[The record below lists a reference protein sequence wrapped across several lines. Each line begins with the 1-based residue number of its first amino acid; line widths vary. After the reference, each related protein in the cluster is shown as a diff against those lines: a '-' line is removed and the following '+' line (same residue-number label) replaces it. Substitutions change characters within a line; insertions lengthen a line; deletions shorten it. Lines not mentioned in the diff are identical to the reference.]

1 MSATT
6 DLQALLRFLSQD
18 AKVPLA
24 TALSKVKKLQ
34 TSNLD
39 STAKLAQTKPAEL
52 QAVFEDEKLVKQIL
66 AAAKRVSKKRA
77 AAATAAGDDDVL
89 LHPSPKKKKK
99 KLKNDSLFD
108 DDDDDKPLTP
118 ANLEAS
124 LQLPYSTCNAS
135 ELEKII
141 LQTNRA
147 PLVLAFV
154 VILLKYTMPEQ
165 PLSSRLS
172 LAQAYVSVTSRSR
185 AVYLGIESGKSAE
198 EEGFG
203 EGQPVVSVAGKQ
215 ITVLRRWGYEWKEEE
230 EEVVVE
236 EMEDEQRRK
245 KKVFEKEIGVGD
257 GGAVA
262 EDDIS
267 GLEASQEESP
277 ALWALDLEALKKKSG
292 SSSKQPAGTQAGNHS
307 GLPIYTPQSARAY
320 LLKSFATPEV
330 ADGPAAKKLSATARL
345 AEKETNLGKLLR
357 ALDLLY
363 DSWTPTMSTAELD
376 QKTWSWYAKVRPPV
390 EDGVAGWGEK
400 NQLKLADILALRCM
414 TDT

>member
-1 MSATT
+1 MSATA

-77 AAATAAGDDDVL
+77 AAAATAGDDSVL

-99 KLKNDSLFD
+99 LKNESLFDDD

-124 LQLPYSTCNAS
+124 LQLPYSTCTAS

-230 EEVVVE
+230 EEE
-236 EMEDEQRRK
+236 IKDERKRK
-245 KKVFEKEIGVGD
+245 KKEFEKGIGVGD

-262 EDDIS
+262 EDDSS

-363 DSWTPTMSTAELD
+363 DSWTPTMSPAELD

>member
-77 AAATAAGDDDVL
+77 AAAAAGDDSVL

-99 KLKNDSLFD
+99 KLKNDSLFDD

-154 VILLKYTMPEQ
+154 VNLLKYTMPEQ

-230 EEVVVE
+230 EEE
-236 EMEDEQRRK
+236 EIEDERKRK
-245 KKVFEKEIGVGD
+245 KKVFEKGIGVGD

-262 EDDIS
+262 EDDSS

-330 ADGPAAKKLSATARL
+330 ADGPAAKKLSATARF

-363 DSWTPTMSTAELD
+363 DSWTPTMSPAELD

>member
-1 MSATT
+1 MNATT

-77 AAATAAGDDDVL
+77 AAAAGDDSVL

-99 KLKNDSLFD
+99 LKNESLFD
-108 DDDDDKPLTP
+108 DEDDKPLTP
-118 ANLEAS
+118 ANLETS

-215 ITVLRRWGYEWKEEE
+215 IKVLRRWGYEWKEEE
-230 EEVVVE
+230 EEE
-236 EMEDEQRRK
+236 EIEDERKRK
-245 KKVFEKEIGVGD
+245 KKESEKGIGVGD
-257 GGAVA
+257 GGVVA
-262 EDDIS
+262 EDDSS

-330 ADGPAAKKLSATARL
+330 ADGPAAKKLSATARF

-363 DSWTPTMSTAELD
+363 DSWTLTLSPAELD

>member
-66 AAAKRVSKKRA
+66 AAAKRISKKRA
-77 AAATAAGDDDVL
+77 AAATAAGDDSVL
-89 LHPSPKKKKK
+89 LLPSPKKKKK
-99 KLKNDSLFD
+99 KLKNDSLF
-108 DDDDDKPLTP
+108 DDDDKPLTP

-230 EEVVVE
+230 EEE
-236 EMEDEQRRK
+236 IEDERKRK
-245 KKVFEKEIGVGD
+245 KKEFEKGIGVGD

-320 LLKSFATPEV
+320 LLKSFDTPEV

-363 DSWTPTMSTAELD
+363 DSWTPTMSPAELD

>member
-77 AAATAAGDDDVL
+77 AAAGDDGVL
-89 LHPSPKKKKK
+89 LLPSSKKKKK
-99 KLKNDSLFD
+99 KLKNDSLFDD

-203 EGQPVVSVAGKQ
+203 EGQPVMSVAGKQ

-230 EEVVVE
+230 EE
-236 EMEDEQRRK
+236 MEDERKRK
-245 KKVFEKEIGVGD
+245 KKEFEKGIGVGD

-262 EDDIS
+262 EDDSS
-267 GLEASQEESP
+267 GLEAPQEESP

-330 ADGPAAKKLSATARL
+330 ADGPAAKKLSATARF

-363 DSWTPTMSTAELD
+363 DSWTPTMSPAELD

-414 TDT
+414 TDA

>member
-77 AAATAAGDDDVL
+77 AAAATAGDDSVL
-89 LHPSPKKKKK
+89 LHPSPPKKKK
-99 KLKNDSLFD
+99 KLKNDSLFDD

-124 LQLPYSTCNAS
+124 LQLPYSICKAS

-230 EEVVVE
+230 EEE
-236 EMEDEQRRK
+236 IEDERKRK
-245 KKVFEKEIGVGD
+245 KKVFEKGIGVGD

-262 EDDIS
+262 EEDSS
-267 GLEASQEESP
+267 GVEASQEESP

-292 SSSKQPAGTQAGNHS
+292 SSSKKPAGTQAGNYS
-307 GLPIYTPQSARAY
+307 GLPIYTPQSAHAY

-363 DSWTPTMSTAELD
+363 DSWTPTMSPAELD

>member
-77 AAATAAGDDDVL
+77 AAATAAGDDSVL

-99 KLKNDSLFD
+99 KLKNDSLF
-108 DDDDDKPLTP
+108 DDDDKPLTP

-172 LAQAYVSVTSRSR
+172 LAQAYVSVMSRSR

-230 EEVVVE
+230 EEE
-236 EMEDEQRRK
+236 AIEDEQRRK
-245 KKVFEKEIGVGD
+245 KKVFEKGIGVGD
-257 GGAVA
+257 GDAVA
-262 EDDIS
+262 EDDSS

-277 ALWALDLEALKKKSG
+277 ALWALDLEALKKKKSG

-330 ADGPAAKKLSATARL
+330 ADGPAAKKLSATARF

-363 DSWTPTMSTAELD
+363 DSWTPTMSPAELD

>member
-34 TSNLD
+34 ASNLD

-77 AAATAAGDDDVL
+77 AAATAAGDDSVL
-89 LHPSPKKKKK
+89 LLPSPKKKKK

-124 LQLPYSTCNAS
+124 LQLPYSTSNAS

-230 EEVVVE
+230 EEE
-236 EMEDEQRRK
+236 IEDERKRK
-245 KKVFEKEIGVGD
+245 KKEFEKGIGVGD

-262 EDDIS
+262 EDDSS

-330 ADGPAAKKLSATARL
+330 ADGPAAKKLSATARF

-363 DSWTPTMSTAELD
+363 DSWTPSMSPAELD

-400 NQLKLADILALRCM
+400 NQLKLADILALRCV

>member
-77 AAATAAGDDDVL
+77 AAAGDDGVL
-89 LHPSPKKKKK
+89 LHPSPKKKKKK

-135 ELEKII
+135 ELEQIV

-230 EEVVVE
+230 EE
-236 EMEDEQRRK
+236 MEDERKRK

-262 EDDIS
+262 EDDSS

-292 SSSKQPAGTQAGNHS
+292 SSSKQPAGTQAGNYS

-330 ADGPAAKKLSATARL
+330 ADGPAAKKLSATARF

-363 DSWTPTMSTAELD
+363 DSWTPTMSPAELD

>member
-77 AAATAAGDDDVL
+77 AAAAAGDDSVL
-89 LHPSPKKKKK
+89 LHPSPKKKQK
-99 KLKNDSLFD
+99 KLKNDSLF
-108 DDDDDKPLTP
+108 DDDDKPLTP

-124 LQLPYSTCNAS
+124 LQLPYSTSNAS

-230 EEVVVE
+230 EEE
-236 EMEDEQRRK
+236 IEDERKRK
-245 KKVFEKEIGVGD
+245 KKEFEKGIGVGD
-257 GGAVA
+257 GGVVA
-262 EDDIS
+262 EEDS
-267 GLEASQEESP
+267 SEVEASQEESP

-330 ADGPAAKKLSATARL
+330 ADGPAAKKLLATARL

-363 DSWTPTMSTAELD
+363 DSWTPTMSPAELD

>member
-77 AAATAAGDDDVL
+77 AATAAAGDDGAL

-99 KLKNDSLFD
+99 KLKNDSLF
-108 DDDDDKPLTP
+108 DDDDKPLTP

-230 EEVVVE
+230 EEE
-236 EMEDEQRRK
+236 IEDEQRRK
-245 KKVFEKEIGVGD
+245 KKKVFEKGIGVGD

-262 EDDIS
+262 EDDSS
-267 GLEASQEESP
+267 GLEASQAESP
-277 ALWALDLEALKKKSG
+277 ALWALDLEALKKKSS
-292 SSSKQPAGTQAGNHS
+292 SSSKQPAGTQAGNYS

-363 DSWTPTMSTAELD
+363 DSWTPTMSPAELD

>member
-99 KLKNDSLFD
+99 LKNESLFDD

-124 LQLPYSTCNAS
+124 LQLPYSTSIAS
-135 ELEKII
+135 ELEKIN

-185 AVYLGIESGKSAE
+185 AVYLGIESGKSAD

-262 EDDIS
+262 EDDSS

>member
-66 AAAKRVSKKRA
+66 AAAKRISKKRA
-77 AAATAAGDDDVL
+77 AAATAAGDDSVL

-124 LQLPYSTCNAS
+124 LQLPYSTSNAS

-230 EEVVVE
+230 EEI
-236 EMEDEQRRK
+236 EDERKRK
-245 KKVFEKEIGVGD
+245 KKVFEKGIGVED

-262 EDDIS
+262 EEDRS
-267 GLEASQEESP
+267 GVEASQEESP

-330 ADGPAAKKLSATARL
+330 ADGPAAKKLSATARF

-363 DSWTPTMSTAELD
+363 DSWTPTMSPAELD

>member
-77 AAATAAGDDDVL
+77 AAATAAGDDSVL

-99 KLKNDSLFD
+99 KSKNDSLF
-108 DDDDDKPLTP
+108 DDDDKPLTP

-215 ITVLRRWGYEWKEEE
+215 ITVLRRWGYEWKEDGEE
-230 EEVVVE
+230 EI
-236 EMEDEQRRK
+236 EDERKRK
-245 KKVFEKEIGVGD
+245 KKVFEKGIGVGD

-262 EDDIS
+262 EEDSS

-277 ALWALDLEALKKKSG
+277 ALWALDLEALKKKKSG

-363 DSWTPTMSTAELD
+363 DSWTPTMSPAELD

-390 EDGVAGWGEK
+390 EDGVAGWGKK

>member
-77 AAATAAGDDDVL
+77 AAAGDDSVL
-89 LHPSPKKKKK
+89 LHPSPKKKK
-99 KLKNDSLFD
+99 LKNESLF
-108 DDDDDKPLTP
+108 DDDDKPLTP

-124 LQLPYSTCNAS
+124 LQLPYSTSNAS

-230 EEVVVE
+230 EEE
-236 EMEDEQRRK
+236 IEDGRKRK
-245 KKVFEKEIGVGD
+245 KKEFEKGIGVGD

-262 EDDIS
+262 EEDSS
-267 GLEASQEESP
+267 GVEASQEESP
-277 ALWALDLEALKKKSG
+277 ALWALDLEALKKKKSG

-345 AEKETNLGKLLR
+345 TEKETNLGKLLR

-363 DSWTPTMSTAELD
+363 DSWTPTMSPAELD

>member
-66 AAAKRVSKKRA
+66 AAAKRISKKRA
-77 AAATAAGDDDVL
+77 AAAGDDGVL

-99 KLKNDSLFD
+99 KLKNDSPFD

-124 LQLPYSTCNAS
+124 LQLPYSTCKAS

-230 EEVVVE
+230 EEE
-236 EMEDEQRRK
+236 EIEDERKRK
-245 KKVFEKEIGVGD
+245 KKEFEKGIGVED

-262 EDDIS
+262 EDDSS

-292 SSSKQPAGTQAGNHS
+292 SSGKQPAGTQAGNHS

-330 ADGPAAKKLSATARL
+330 ADGPAAKKLSATARF

-363 DSWTPTMSTAELD
+363 DSWTPTMSPAELD

>member
-52 QAVFEDEKLVKQIL
+52 RAVFEDEKLVKQIL

-77 AAATAAGDDDVL
+77 AAAGDDGVL
-89 LHPSPKKKKK
+89 LLPSPKKKK
-99 KLKNDSLFD
+99 KLKNDSLF

-135 ELEKII
+135 ELRKII

-230 EEVVVE
+230 EEE
-236 EMEDEQRRK
+236 IEDERKRK
-245 KKVFEKEIGVGD
+245 KKEFEKGIGVGD

-262 EDDIS
+262 EDDSS
-267 GLEASQEESP
+267 GVEASQEESP

-330 ADGPAAKKLSATARL
+330 ADGPAAKKLSATARF

-363 DSWTPTMSTAELD
+363 DSWTPTMSPAELD

-400 NQLKLADILALRCM
+400 NQIKLADILALRCM

>member
-1 MSATT
+1 MSA

-39 STAKLAQTKPAEL
+39 STAKLAQSKPAEL

-108 DDDDDKPLTP
+108 DDGDKPLTP
-118 ANLEAS
+118 ANLEGS
-124 LQLPYSTCNAS
+124 LQLPYSTCDAS

-172 LAQAYVSVTSRSR
+172 LAQAYVSVSSRSR
-185 AVYLGIESGKSAE
+185 AVYLGIESGKSAK

-230 EEVVVE
+230 EEI
-236 EMEDEQRRK
+236 EDERKRK

-262 EDDIS
+262 EDDSS

-292 SSSKQPAGTQAGNHS
+292 SSSKQPAGTQAGNYS

-330 ADGPAAKKLSATARL
+330 GDGPAAKKLSATARF

-363 DSWTPTMSTAELD
+363 DSWTPTMSPAELD

>member
-77 AAATAAGDDDVL
+77 AAAGDDDVL

-108 DDDDDKPLTP
+108 DDGDKPLTP

-124 LQLPYSTCNAS
+124 LQLPYSTSNAS

-230 EEVVVE
+230 EEE
-236 EMEDEQRRK
+236 IEDERKRK
-245 KKVFEKEIGVGD
+245 KKEFEKGIGVGD

-330 ADGPAAKKLSATARL
+330 ADGPAAKKLSATARFV
-345 AEKETNLGKLLR
+345 EKETNLGKLLR

-363 DSWTPTMSTAELD
+363 DSWTPTMSPAELD

>member
-77 AAATAAGDDDVL
+77 AAATAAGDDGVL

-99 KLKNDSLFD
+99 LKNESLFD

-230 EEVVVE
+230 EEI
-236 EMEDEQRRK
+236 EDERKRK
-245 KKVFEKEIGVGD
+245 KKVFEKGIGVGD

-262 EDDIS
+262 EEDSS
-267 GLEASQEESP
+267 GVEASQEESP

-292 SSSKQPAGTQAGNHS
+292 SSSKQTAGTQAGNHS
-307 GLPIYTPQSARAY
+307 GLPIYTPQAARAY

-330 ADGPAAKKLSATARL
+330 ADGPAAKKLSATARF

-363 DSWTPTMSTAELD
+363 DSWTPTMSPAELD

>member
-77 AAATAAGDDDVL
+77 AAAAAAGDDSVL

-99 KLKNDSLFD
+99 KLKNESLFD
-108 DDDDDKPLTP
+108 DENKPLTP

-185 AVYLGIESGKSAE
+185 AVYLGIESGKSAD

-215 ITVLRRWGYEWKEEE
+215 ITVLRRWGYEWREEE
-230 EEVVVE
+230 EEI
-236 EMEDEQRRK
+236 EDERKRK
-245 KKVFEKEIGVGD
+245 KKEFEKGIGVGD
-257 GGAVA
+257 GGVVA

-267 GLEASQEESP
+267 GLEAPQEESP
-277 ALWALDLEALKKKSG
+277 ALWALDLEALKKKSS
-292 SSSKQPAGTQAGNHS
+292 SSSKQPAGTQAGNYS

-363 DSWTPTMSTAELD
+363 DSWTPTMSPAELD

>member
-34 TSNLD
+34 TSNLN

-77 AAATAAGDDDVL
+77 AAAAAGDDSVL
-89 LHPSPKKKKK
+89 LLPSPKKK

-108 DDDDDKPLTP
+108 DDDDNPLTP

-124 LQLPYSTCNAS
+124 LQLPYSTCDAS
-135 ELEKII
+135 ELEQIV

-185 AVYLGIESGKSAE
+185 AVYLGIESGKSAD

-215 ITVLRRWGYEWKEEE
+215 IKVLRRWGYEWKEEE
-230 EEVVVE
+230 EGE
-236 EMEDEQRRK
+236 ELEDEQRRK
-245 KKVFEKEIGVGD
+245 KKVLEKGIGVED

-262 EDDIS
+262 EEDSS
-267 GLEASQEESP
+267 GVEASQEESP

-363 DSWTPTMSTAELD
+363 DSWTPTMSPAELD

>member
-77 AAATAAGDDDVL
+77 AAAAGDDSVL

-124 LQLPYSTCNAS
+124 LQLPYSTCNAP

-230 EEVVVE
+230 EEE
-236 EMEDEQRRK
+236 IEDERKRK
-245 KKVFEKEIGVGD
+245 KKEFEKGIGVGD

-292 SSSKQPAGTQAGNHS
+292 SSSKQPAGTQAGNYS

-330 ADGPAAKKLSATARL
+330 ADGPAAKKLSATARF

-363 DSWTPTMSTAELD
+363 DSWTPTMSPAELD

>member
-66 AAAKRVSKKRA
+66 AAAKRISKKRA
-77 AAATAAGDDDVL
+77 AAAAAGDDSVL
-89 LHPSPKKKKK
+89 LHPSPKKKQK

-108 DDDDDKPLTP
+108 DDDKPLTP
-118 ANLEAS
+118 AKLEAS
-124 LQLPYSTCNAS
+124 LQLPYSTSNAS

-230 EEVVVE
+230 EEE
-236 EMEDEQRRK
+236 IEDERKRK
-245 KKVFEKEIGVGD
+245 KKVFEKGIGVGD
-257 GGAVA
+257 GGVVA
-262 EDDIS
+262 EDDSS

-363 DSWTPTMSTAELD
+363 DSWTPTMSPAELD

>member
-77 AAATAAGDDDVL
+77 AAAAGDDSVL

-124 LQLPYSTCNAS
+124 LQLPYSTCDAS

-230 EEVVVE
+230 EEE
-236 EMEDEQRRK
+236 EIEDERKRK
-245 KKVFEKEIGVGD
+245 KKEFEKGIGVGD
-257 GGAVA
+257 GGAVT
-262 EDDIS
+262 EDDSS

-277 ALWALDLEALKKKSG
+277 ALWALDLEALKKKKSG

-330 ADGPAAKKLSATARL
+330 GDGPAAKKLSATARL

-363 DSWTPTMSTAELD
+363 DSWTPTMSPAELD